1 MSYNPVM
8 KSPFILENQTEYISW
23 RDNKLSL
30 YPKDI
35 ESLSISFDFENID
48 INKITQLKK
57 IVENYNFAIY
67 DFSAQISDKKLQE
80 FCVQLNLMSS
90 VSNLLADENGISS
103 ITDNSSLVQKKLNIE
118 YIPYTNK
125 RLNWHT
131 DGYYHPLD
139 STVKSFLLHCNEP
152 AQKGGENLLLD
163 HEILYIFLRDHN
175 PDFIDVLMQEN
186 IMEIPKN
193 KNSKNSSSSIGP
205 VFYIDTE
212 NFLNMRFT
220 SRQQN
225 IIWKKDDMIKKI
237 KDYISSFIL
246 DDDKYIFKLLLKKNQ
261 GYLANNILHKR
272 EGYLDGENK
281 RLLKR
286 LRFSERIR

>member
-1 MSYNPVM
+1 M

-125 RLNWHT
+125 SLNWHT
-131 DGYYHPLD
+131 DGYYQPLD

-193 KNSKNSSSSIGP
+193 KNSGSSSSSIGP

-261 GYLANNILHKR
+261 GYIANNILHKR

>member
-1 MSYNPVM
+1 M

-125 RLNWHT
+125 SLNWHT
-131 DGYYHPLD
+131 DGYYQPLD

-193 KNSKNSSSSIGP
+193 KNSKSSSSSIGP

>member
-1 MSYNPVM
+1 M

-125 RLNWHT
+125 PLNWHT

-193 KNSKNSSSSIGP
+193 KNSGSSSSSIGP

-261 GYLANNILHKR
+261 GYIANNILHKR

>member
-1 MSYNPVM
+1 M

-80 FCVQLNLMSS
+80 FCVSLNLMSS

-125 RLNWHT
+125 PLNWHT

-163 HEILYIFLRDHN
+163 PEILYIFLRDHN

>member
-1 MSYNPVM
+1 M

-125 RLNWHT
+125 PLNWHT

-261 GYLANNILHKR
+261 GYIANNILHKR

>member
-1 MSYNPVM
+1 M

-48 INKITQLKK
+48 INKIAQLKK

-125 RLNWHT
+125 PLNWHT

>member
-1 MSYNPVM
+1 M

-23 RDNKLSL
+23 RDKKLSL

-35 ESLSISFDFENID
+35 ESLSISFDFEDID
-48 INKITQLKK
+48 INKIAQLKK

-125 RLNWHT
+125 PLNWHT

-193 KNSKNSSSSIGP
+193 KNSGSSSSSIGP

-272 EGYLDGENK
+272 EKYLDGENK

>member
-57 IVENYNFAIY
+57 IVEKYNFAIY

-80 FCVQLNLMSS
+80 FCVQLNLISS
-90 VSNLLADENGISS
+90 VTNLLADENGISF

-125 RLNWHT
+125 PLNWHT

-193 KNSKNSSSSIGP
+193 KNSGSSSSSIGP

>member
-1 MSYNPVM
+1 M

-48 INKITQLKK
+48 INKIAQLKK

-125 RLNWHT
+125 PLNWHT

-193 KNSKNSSSSIGP
+193 KNSGSSSSSIGP

-261 GYLANNILHKR
+261 GYIANNILHKR

>member
-1 MSYNPVM
+1 M

-125 RLNWHT
+125 PLNWHT

>member
-1 MSYNPVM
+1 M
-8 KSPFILENQTEYISW
+8 KSPFILENQTEYMNW
-23 RDNKLSL
+23 RNTKLSL

-35 ESLSISFDFENID
+35 GSLSIPFDLENID
-48 INKITQLKK
+48 ANKISQLKK
-57 IVENYNFAIY
+57 IIKNYNFAIY
-67 DFSAQISDKKLQE
+67 DFSSQLSDERLQE
-80 FCVQLNLMSS
+80 FCAQLNLVGS
-90 VSNLLADENGISS
+90 VSNLLADKNGMSS
-103 ITDNSSLVQKKLNIE
+103 ITDNSSLVQKKSNIE

-125 RLNWHT
+125 TLNWHT
-131 DGYYHPLD
+131 DGYYHPLN

-152 AQKGGENLLLD
+152 AQDGGENLLLD
-163 HEILYIFLRDHN
+163 HEILYIFLRDYN
-175 PDFIDVLMQEN
+175 PDYIDVLMQEN

-193 KNSKNSSSSIGP
+193 KNSKYSSSSVGP
-205 VFYIDTE
+205 VFYIDRE

-225 IIWKKDDMIKKI
+225 IIWRKDDMIKKI
-237 KDYISSFIL
+237 KNYISSFIL
-246 DDDKYIFKLLLKKNQ
+246 DDNKYIFKLLLKKNQ

-272 EGYLDGENK
+272 ESYLDGKNK

>member
-67 DFSAQISDKKLQE
+67 DFSAQISDKRLQE

-125 RLNWHT
+125 PLNWHT

-272 EGYLDGENK
+272 ERYLDGENK

>member
-1 MSYNPVM
+1 M

-35 ESLSISFDFENID
+35 ESLSISFDFEDID

-57 IVENYNFAIY
+57 IVKDYNFAIY
-67 DFSAQISDKKLQE
+67 NFSAQVSDEKLQE

-90 VSNLLADENGISS
+90 VSNLLADQNGISS
-103 ITDNSSLVQKKLNIE
+103 ITDNSSLVQKKSNIE

-125 RLNWHT
+125 PLNWHT

-139 STVKSFLLHCNEP
+139 STAKSFLLHCNEP

-193 KNSKNSSSSIGP
+193 KNSGSSSSSIGP

-261 GYLANNILHKR
+261 GYIANNILHKR

>member
-1 MSYNPVM
+1 M
-8 KSPFILENQTEYISW
+8 KSPFALENQTEYISW

-35 ESLSISFDFENID
+35 ESLSISFDFEDID

-57 IVENYNFAIY
+57 IVKDYNFAIY
-67 DFSAQISDKKLQE
+67 NFSAQVSDEKLQE

-90 VSNLLADENGISS
+90 VSNLLADQNGISN

-125 RLNWHT
+125 PLNWHT
-131 DGYYHPLD
+131 DGYYHPLN
-139 STVKSFLLHCNEP
+139 STVKSFLLHCSEP
-152 AQKGGENLLLD
+152 AQEGGENLLLD
-163 HEILYIFLRDHN
+163 HEILYIFLRDYN
-175 PDFIDVLMQEN
+175 PDFIDALMQEN

-193 KNSKNSSSSIGP
+193 KNSKISSSSIGP

-272 EGYLDGENK
+272 ERYLDGENK

>member
-1 MSYNPVM
+1 M

-125 RLNWHT
+125 PLNWHT
-131 DGYYHPLD
+131 DGYYRPLD

>member
-1 MSYNPVM
+1 M
-8 KSPFILENQTEYISW
+8 KSPFALENQTEYISW

-35 ESLSISFDFENID
+35 ESLSISFDFEDID
-48 INKITQLKK
+48 INQITQLKK
-57 IVENYNFAIY
+57 IVKDYNFAIY
-67 DFSAQISDKKLQE
+67 NFSAQVSDEKLQE

-90 VSNLLADENGISS
+90 VSNLLADQNGISN

-125 RLNWHT
+125 PLNWHT
-131 DGYYHPLD
+131 DGYYHPLN

-152 AQKGGENLLLD
+152 AQEGGENLLLD
-163 HEILYIFLRDHN
+163 HEILYIFLRDYN

-193 KNSKNSSSSIGP
+193 KNSKSSSSSVGP
-205 VFYIDTE
+205 VFYIDSE
-212 NFLNMRFT
+212 KFLNMRFT

-225 IIWKKDDMIKKI
+225 IIWRKDDMIKKI
-237 KDYISSFIL
+237 KNYISSFIL
-246 DDDKYIFKLLLKKNQ
+246 DDSKYIFKLLLKKNQ

-272 EGYLDGENK
+272 EEYLDGENK

>member
-1 MSYNPVM
+1 M
-8 KSPFILENQTEYISW
+8 KSPFILENQAEYISW

-125 RLNWHT
+125 PLNWHT

>member
-1 MSYNPVM
+1 M
-8 KSPFILENQTEYISW
+8 KSPFILENQAEYISW

-48 INKITQLKK
+48 INKIAQLKK

-80 FCVQLNLMSS
+80 FCVQLNLMNS

-125 RLNWHT
+125 PLNWHT

-163 HEILYIFLRDHN
+163 HEILYIFLRDYN

-193 KNSKNSSSSIGP
+193 KNSKSSSSSVGP
-205 VFYIDTE
+205 VFYIDSE
-212 NFLNMRFT
+212 KFLNMRFT

-225 IIWKKDDMIKKI
+225 IIWRKDDMIKKI
-237 KDYISSFIL
+237 KNYISSFIL
-246 DDDKYIFKLLLKKNQ
+246 DDSKYIFKLLLKKNQ

-272 EGYLDGENK
+272 ERYLDGENK

>member
-1 MSYNPVM
+1 M

-48 INKITQLKK
+48 INKIAQLKK

-125 RLNWHT
+125 PLNWHT

-193 KNSKNSSSSIGP
+193 KNSKSSSSSIGP

-237 KDYISSFIL
+237 KNYISSFIL

>member
-1 MSYNPVM
+1 MSYNLVM

-23 RDNKLSL
+23 RDKKLSL

-35 ESLSISFDFENID
+35 ESLSISFDFEDID

-57 IVENYNFAIY
+57 IVKDYNFAIY
-67 DFSAQISDKKLQE
+67 NFSAQVSDEKLQE

-90 VSNLLADENGISS
+90 VSNLLADQNGISS
-103 ITDNSSLVQKKLNIE
+103 ITDNSSLVQKKSNIE

-125 RLNWHT
+125 PLNWHT

-193 KNSKNSSSSIGP
+193 KNSGSSSSSIGP

-261 GYLANNILHKR
+261 GYIANNILHKR

>member
-1 MSYNPVM
+1 M

-23 RDNKLSL
+23 RDKKLSL

-48 INKITQLKK
+48 INKIAQLKK

-90 VSNLLADENGISS
+90 VSNLLADKNGISS

-125 RLNWHT
+125 PLNWHT

-193 KNSKNSSSSIGP
+193 KNSGSSSSSIGP

-261 GYLANNILHKR
+261 GYIANNILHKR

>member
-1 MSYNPVM
+1 M

-23 RDNKLSL
+23 RDKKLSL

-35 ESLSISFDFENID
+35 ESLSISFDFEDID

-57 IVENYNFAIY
+57 IVKDYNFAIY
-67 DFSAQISDKKLQE
+67 NFSAQVSDEKLQE

-90 VSNLLADENGISS
+90 VSNLLADQNGISS
-103 ITDNSSLVQKKLNIE
+103 ITDNSSLVQKKSNIE

-125 RLNWHT
+125 PLNWHT

-193 KNSKNSSSSIGP
+193 KNSGSSSSSIGP

>member
-1 MSYNPVM
+1 M
-8 KSPFILENQTEYISW
+8 KSPFILENQAEYISW

-48 INKITQLKK
+48 INKIAQLKK

-80 FCVQLNLMSS
+80 FCVQLNLMNS

-125 RLNWHT
+125 PLNWHT
-131 DGYYHPLD
+131 DGYYHPLN

-163 HEILYIFLRDHN
+163 HEILYIFLRDYN

-193 KNSKNSSSSIGP
+193 KNSKSSSSSVGP
-205 VFYIDTE
+205 VFYIDSE
-212 NFLNMRFT
+212 KFLNMRFT

-225 IIWKKDDMIKKI
+225 IIWRKDDMIKKI
-237 KDYISSFIL
+237 KNYISSFIL
-246 DDDKYIFKLLLKKNQ
+246 DDSKYIFKLLLKKNQ

-272 EGYLDGENK
+272 EEYLDGENK

>member
-1 MSYNPVM
+1 M

-80 FCVQLNLMSS
+80 FCVSLNLMSS

-125 RLNWHT
+125 PLNWHT

>member
-1 MSYNPVM
+1 M

-48 INKITQLKK
+48 TNKITQLKK

-125 RLNWHT
+125 PLNWHT

-193 KNSKNSSSSIGP
+193 KNSGSSSSSIGP

-246 DDDKYIFKLLLKKNQ
+246 DDDKYIFKLLLKKNLPYHQ
-261 GYLANNILHKR
+261 NNVFAMFRH
-272 EGYLDGENK
+272 
-281 RLLKR
+281 
-286 LRFSERIR
+286 